1 MSRDKYKKDSKLKQ
15 YIGNLKRNGILLNVF
30 GFIPLIWAILLVMLF
45 AWGIMVALA
54 EPAWYLDNNTSF
66 LVKEFT
72 FNNFVQAIQ
81 KFKQQISDGSG
92 IRWVGFLEMFWN
104 SCWYSIGGT
113 FMKIATTVCF
123 AYAVA
128 RFEFRGRKFL
138 YGFILLQMM
147 LPLYGQ
153 TAGNYALLSKLG
165 LVDNYGFLLA
175 LGAGHGM
182 YFMILYAFFRN
193 LPKGYEEA
201 AEIDGA
207 DPFTIFA
214 KVMLPMSK
222 PIITALTIMT
232 FISYWNDYEGV
243 IIYLKSYP
251 TLSSVLYT
259 IRELAFTLGLS
270 TPEYFAG
277 ILISVSPVAILFIT
291 FNKQIMENV
300 TIGGLKG

>member
-1 MSRDKYKKDSKLKQ
+1 MDRHIKKDSRFKK
-15 YIGNLKRNGILLNVF
+15 YISGLKRNGVLLNLM
-30 GFIPLIWAILLVMLF
+30 GLIPLAWALALVILFV
-45 AWGIMVALA
+45 WGLSVALA
-54 EPAWYLDNNTSF
+54 DPAWYLDNNTSF
-66 LVKEFT
+66 FVKEFT
-72 FNNFVQAIQ
+72 TNNFVQAVQ
-81 KFKQQISDGSG
+81 KFKQQISGVNG
-92 IRWVGFLEMFWN
+92 IRWVGFFEMAWN

-113 FMKIATTVCF
+113 FMKIVTTVCF

-128 RFEFRGRKFL
+128 RFEFRGRQFL
-138 YGFILLQMM
+138 YGFVLLQMM

-201 AEIDGA
+201 AEMDGA
-207 DPFTIFA
+207 GPFTVFYKI
-214 KVMLPMSK
+214 MLPMSK

-259 IRELAFTLGLS
+259 IREQAFTLGLS

-277 ILISVSPVAILFIT
+277 IIIAVSPVAILFIL